1 MLRTGRSAVGCTAK
15 GDLVI
20 LAVEKFVNT
29 HNQGQN
35 VDAGHNGGSGDT
47 RGVTLYEL
55 GKVMSD
61 LGCDAAMTVE
71 DYNWSYLLLQDGSER
86 GKDVFRTNNRWV
98 LDAKNAAYGTMK
110 AESSEPVNRI
120 IVSFK

>member
-1 MLRTGRSAVGCTAK
+1 MGCTAK

-20 LAVEKFVNT
+20 LSVEKFVNT

-35 VDAGHNGGSGDT
+35 VDLGHNGGSGDT

-55 GKVMSD
+55 ANAMSAM
-61 LGCDAAMTVE
+61 GCDAAMTVE

-86 GKDVFRTNNRWV
+86 GKDVFWTNNRWV
-98 LDAKNAAYGTMK
+98 IDTNNATFGNMK
-110 AESSEPVNRI
+110 AESAENGNLIV
-120 IVSFK
+120 VSFK